1 MSEFKKTEAQKL
13 ATKILAGPAKHIALS
28 GGSRSRQ
35 VISIDVRNH
44 SKMLQSKI

>member
-28 GGSRSRQ
+28 GGSRSWQ
-35 VISIDVRNH
+35 IFSVNVCNNSQ
-44 SKMLQSKI
+44 MLQGKI